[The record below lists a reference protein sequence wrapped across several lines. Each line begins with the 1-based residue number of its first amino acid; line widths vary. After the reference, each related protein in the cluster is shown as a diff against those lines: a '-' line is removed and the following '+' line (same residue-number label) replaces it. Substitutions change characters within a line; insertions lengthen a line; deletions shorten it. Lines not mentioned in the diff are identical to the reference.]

1 MYDAVSYQGQQNVSI
16 ILIFVLGVLIGAS
29 IVGVINHIRSQR
41 ILKRLERIIDNLA
54 AGNFNEKTFDESIL
68 SALESKLKREL
79 DITRFNQKALL
90 EERNKIRTLIS
101 DISHQTKT
109 PISNILLYIN
119 LLSEESLTD
128 EQKRLVSEVERQS
141 DKLSFLIQSLVRMS
155 RMETGIISVKP
166 QKSSVKKLI
175 DECAENLSP
184 KASTKQIT
192 ISRSCGD
199 IEAVFDHKWT
209 SEALV
214 NILDNAVKYTS
225 EGGEVI
231 ISATAYEM
239 FVRIDI
245 SDNGMGISEEEQA
258 KIFQRFYRSPN
269 VHSEEGV
276 GIGLYLAREIICAQG
291 GYIKVDSKVGRGSTF
306 SVFIPHG

>member
-1 MYDAVSYQGQQNVSI
+1 MYQGQQNFLM
-16 ILIFVLGVLIGAS
+16 ILIFTLGVLIGAA
-29 IVGVINHIRSQR
+29 ILGIINHIRSQR
-41 ILKRLERIIDNLA
+41 MLKRLEKIIDNLA
-54 AGNFNEKTFDESIL
+54 TGNFNEKTFDESIL

-79 DITRFNQKALL
+79 DITSYNQKVLL
-90 EERNKIRTLIS
+90 KERNKIRTLIS

-119 LLSEESLTD
+119 LLSEESLTE

-141 DKLSFLIQSLVRMS
+141 NKLSFLIQSLVRMS

-166 QKSSVKKLI
+166 QKCSVKKLI
-175 DECAENLSP
+175 DECAENLSL
-184 KASTKQIT
+184 KALVKQIT
-192 ISRSCGD
+192 ISRNCD
-199 IEAVFDHKWT
+199 DVEAVFDHKWT
-209 SEALV
+209 SEAVV

-225 EGGEVI
+225 EGGKVI

-245 SDNGMGISEEEQA
+245 SDNGMGISEDEQA
-258 KIFQRFYRSPN
+258 KIFQRFYRSTK

-291 GYIKVDSKVGRGSTF
+291 GYIKVDSRVGSGSTF
-306 SVFIPHG
+306 SVFLPHS

>member
-1 MYDAVSYQGQQNVSI
+1 MYNVVSYNGLQAVLM
-16 ILIFVLGVLIGAS
+16 ILIFAAGVLIGAT
-29 IVGVINHIRSQR
+29 VFVVINRIRSQR
-41 ILKRLERIIDNLA
+41 LLKRLEKIIDNVTL
-54 AGNFNEKTFDESIL
+54 GSFNEETFDESIL
-68 SALESKLKREL
+68 SALESKLKREFGIL
-79 DITRFNQKALL
+79 SSNQKALF
-90 EERNKIRTLIS
+90 EERNKIKTLIS

-119 LLSEESLTD
+119 LLSEESLTED
-128 EQKRLVSEVERQS
+128 QKRLVSEVERQS
-141 DKLSFLIQSLVRMS
+141 DKLSFLIQSLVKMS

-166 QKSSVKKLI
+166 QKCSVKKLI
-175 DECAENLSP
+175 EECAANLSP
-184 KASTKQIT
+184 KVSAKQIT
-192 ISRSCGD
+192 ISQSCND

-209 SEALV
+209 CEAV
-214 NILDNAVKYTS
+214 MNILDNAVKYTS
-225 EGGEVI
+225 ESGKVI

-245 SDNGMGISEEEQA
+245 CDNGMGISEDEQA
-258 KIFQRFYRSPN
+258 KIFQRFYRSPQ

-306 SVFIPHG
+306 SVFLPHG

>member
-1 MYDAVSYQGQQNVSI
+1 MYDVISYQGLKTVLMV
-16 ILIFVLGVLIGAS
+16 LIFALGVLIGAA
-29 IVGVINHIRSQR
+29 ILGVINHFRSKKL
-41 ILKRLERIIDNLA
+41 LKRLENIIDNLA
-54 AGNFNEKTFDESIL
+54 SGNLKEKTFDESIL

-79 DITRFNQKALL
+79 DITSYNQKTLL

-128 EQKRLVSEVERQS
+128 DQKRLVSEVERQS
-141 DKLSFLIQSLVRMS
+141 NKLSFLIQSLIRMS
-155 RMETGIISVKP
+155 RMETGIIAVKP
-166 QKSSVKKLI
+166 QKCSVKKLI
-175 DECAENLSP
+175 DECAENLSL
-184 KASTKQIT
+184 KASVKQIT

-209 SEALV
+209 CEAVV

-225 EGGEVI
+225 EGGNVI
-231 ISATAYEM
+231 ICATTYEM

-245 SDNGMGISEEEQA
+245 SDNGMGISEDEQA
-258 KIFQRFYRSPN
+258 KIFQRFYRSPK
-269 VHSEEGV
+269 VHNDEGV
-276 GIGLYLAREIICAQG
+276 GIGLYLAREIISAQG
-291 GYIKVDSKVGRGSTF
+291 GYIKVTSKVESGSTF
-306 SVFIPHG
+306 SVFLPHG

>member
-1 MYDAVSYQGQQNVSI
+1 MYDVISYQGLKTVSMV
-16 ILIFVLGVLIGAS
+16 LIFALGVLIGAA
-29 IVGVINHIRSQR
+29 ILGVINHFRSKKL
-41 ILKRLERIIDNLA
+41 LKRLENIIDNLA
-54 AGNFNEKTFDESIL
+54 SGNFNEKTFDESIL

-79 DITRFNQKALL
+79 DITSYNQKALL

-101 DISHQTKT
+101 DIYHQTKT

-128 EQKRLVSEVERQS
+128 DQKRLVSEVERQS

-166 QKSSVKKLI
+166 QKCSVKKLI
-175 DECAENLSP
+175 DECADNLFP
-184 KASTKQIT
+184 KASVKQIT

-209 SEALV
+209 SEAVV

-225 EGGEVI
+225 RGGKVI
-231 ISATAYEM
+231 ICATTYEM

-245 SDNGMGISEEEQA
+245 SDNGMGISEDEQA
-258 KIFQRFYRSPN
+258 KIFQRFYRSPK
-269 VHSEEGV
+269 VHNDEGV
-276 GIGLYLAREIICAQG
+276 GIGLYLAREIISAQG
-291 GYIKVDSKVGRGSTF
+291 GYIKVASKVGSGSTF
-306 SVFIPHG
+306 SVFLPHG

>member
-1 MYDAVSYQGQQNVSI
+1 MYDVVSYQGLQNISMV
-16 ILIFVLGVLIGAS
+16 LIFALGVLIGAA
-29 IVGVINHIRSQR
+29 ILGFINHIRSQR
-41 ILKRLERIIDNLA
+41 LLKRLEENIDNIA
-54 AGNFNEKTFDESIL
+54 SGNFNEKTFDESIM

-79 DITRFNQKALL
+79 DITSYNQKALL

-128 EQKRLVSEVERQS
+128 DQRRLVSEVERQS

-166 QKSSVKKLI
+166 QKCSVKKLI
-175 DECAENLSP
+175 EECAANVSP
-184 KASTKQIT
+184 KAAAKKIG
-192 ISRSCGD
+192 ISQNCGD

-209 SEALV
+209 CEAVL
-214 NILDNAVKYTS
+214 NILDNGVKYTS
-225 EGGEVI
+225 EGGKVI
-231 ISATAYEM
+231 ICANSYEM

-245 SDNGMGISEEEQA
+245 CDNGMGIAEDEQA
-258 KIFQRFYRSPN
+258 KIFQRFYRSPQ

-291 GYIKVDSKVGRGSTF
+291 GYIKVDSKVGSGSTF
-306 SVFIPHG
+306 SVFLPHG

>member
-1 MYDAVSYQGQQNVSI
+1 MYEVVSYQGQQNVSM
-16 ILIFVLGVLIGAS
+16 ILIFALGALIGAAL
-29 IVGVINHIRSQR
+29 VGVINHIRSQR
-41 ILKRLERIIDNLA
+41 MLKRLEKIIDNLA
-54 AGNFNEKTFDESIL
+54 SGNFNEKNFDESIL

-79 DITRFNQKALL
+79 DITSYNQKALL
-90 EERNKIRTLIS
+90 EERNKIRALIS

-141 DKLSFLIQSLVRMS
+141 NKLSFLIQSLVRMS
-155 RMETGIISVKP
+155 RMETGIISVKT
-166 QKSSVKKLI
+166 QKCSVKKLI
-175 DECAENLSP
+175 DECAENLSQ
-184 KASTKQIT
+184 KASIKQIT

-209 SEALV
+209 SEAVV

-225 EGGEVI
+225 EGGKVI

-245 SDNGMGISEEEQA
+245 SDNGMGISEDEQA
-258 KIFQRFYRSPN
+258 KIFQRFYRSPK

-291 GYIKVDSKVGRGSTF
+291 GYIKVDSKVGSGSTF
-306 SVFIPHG
+306 SVFLPHG